1 MERAESKEKLKKA
14 NKCVKCGCLVKINTV
29 PTTNDIT
36 EHYNQCFYY
45 FETPKICSRCKQ
57 GYHLEEACIISI
69 AETISNK
76 AKYIQITETETENET
91 REEDEVRK
99 KYFKSIINHSNSK
112 TQKTKETEANPTLV
126 SRDTQTDTIQTSN
139 SSQTEPEKESIKTQT
154 TESYKG
160 SLKVIL
166 PPSIL
171 DGIYLA

>member
-1 MERAESKEKLKKA
+1 MEKAETKKELKEA
-14 NKCVKCGCLVKINTV
+14 NKCVKCACLVRINTV
-29 PTTNDIT
+29 PTTNDII

-45 FETPKICSRCKQ
+45 LETPRICSRCKQ
-57 GYHLEEACIISI
+57 GYHLEEGCIISI

-91 REEDEVRK
+91 REEDEIRK
-99 KYFKSIINHSNSK
+99 KYFKSILDHSNLK

-139 SSQTEPEKESIKTQT
+139 SSQTEPEKVSTKTQT

-166 PPSIL
+166 PPSIH